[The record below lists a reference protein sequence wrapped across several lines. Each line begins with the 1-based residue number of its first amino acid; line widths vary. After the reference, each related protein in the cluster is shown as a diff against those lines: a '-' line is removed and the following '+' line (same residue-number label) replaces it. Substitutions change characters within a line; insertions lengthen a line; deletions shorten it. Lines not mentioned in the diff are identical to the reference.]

1 LTANEPID
9 LVEIEALPHGQLA
22 PSVIPDGGWGTC
34 TRCGRVAVKGPRVL
48 RILPDVPADV
58 DVFRLSDLTTFV
70 LVTERFVNAI
80 DAVGGARANFEPVEI
95 E

>member
-1 LTANEPID
+1 MPDLLTKLKRFFFPDPRGYPIGD
-9 LVEIEALPHGQLA
+9 
-22 PSVIPDGGWGTC
+22 
-34 TRCGRVAVKGPRVL
+34 
-48 RILPDVPADV
+48 